1 MDFTGT
7 PMDPDLPF
15 ILKIVALTLVLPVA
29 LAWLASLVGVTSLA
43 VRSKLRKSAGDHGT
57 GKPAPRKP

>member
-1 MDFTGT
+1 
-7 PMDPDLPF
+7 MDPDLPF